1 MTKQQILKL
10 TGLTEAE
17 FYKKYPSKETFYKDY
32 PKARRTMDDGGS
44 LDDGGHKVKKGET
57 LSSIAKQYGVDVN
70 TLMKANPNVVPE
82 KLQIGYELNLPTKT
96 RAVSADVMR
105 SLENKYMNAAN
116 AEAVRDNTRINM
128 PLIIPG
134 PPKITPKKET
144 RPEVNFNPNNID
156 IAAYLAR
163 DIFKGKTNLKP
174 EHITTIQKN
183 IYDQTGVVLSPEFLL
198 AQAQLEGGLT
208 GEGKHWQTNP
218 YNMFEYDTGTKKYYK
233 DINESLKDYANTMAT
248 TYLVDK
254 TEEDLLNNYVNTQ
267 GNRYASNRDYEKGI
281 RSQMN
286 YIKKKY
292 RKKDDPNLNINTKPK
307 FAAGGSLTGRGISP
321 RMLNRDEM
329 RSSTGTDVDAV
340 DYIFPALYGVGEG
353 TLNTFLPQAAPL
365 TDAVYKGIQKG
376 VNPNEK
382 EKRAQNASRGF
393 GKVGGA
399 AIGVAVD
406 PSKAKNA
413 IGEGV
418 SGLTGGISN
427 SVSDPETG
435 EIVQSIGSSLYPMIN
450 LVPNIQPARYGGRLG
465 YARGGQMPGSPQ
477 MGSAASSS
485 GSLSSPGVDTASLN
499 KDRMKSKKTYLG
511 GAAGVFAGMAAGLGD
526 IIGLGPMID
535 KVNEQQ
541 GIETSNEF
549 DISRSVNAAVGGTAA
564 GFFGVGQGSKA
575 GQNAFNKQTKNL
587 NKLTK
592 QANKMGPADMMQ
604 PSAPT
609 MPDVPGNQLDT
620 GVNLARFGGM
630 YRDGGVMNNTGNLG
644 LTDLKGPRHADGGI
658 ALNDDVEVEGEE
670 TIYTP
675 ERYVFS
681 EVMKAS
687 KDALK
692 EAGLSPSYAGRSYS
706 SLSRSFKNSVDTLR
720 GSEDKLAQ
728 RAVDQK
734 LKKLIDAHEVDREIK
749 RQREAKNVVAQT
761 KAERAG
767 GYNMFPNAQSIMFP
781 GQGPANVVPAD
792 NQMPIEVTGADGSQ
806 QILTDSPIQTQAPFM
821 ERKMKKGGKM
831 IKRADGSYS
840 RRGLWDNIRAN
851 RGSGRKPTKEML
863 EQERKIKAAEK
874 AMGGYYY
881 ADGGG
886 LENSLAKL
894 EKDYIGMV
902 SDVADSVAAYDKATG
917 ANMMFNYGGY
927 MAGDG
932 SDQPDGSFWRSSD
945 DMTYYMYGG
954 NYPTMREEGGPM
966 FEDYTNLD
974 QDNIATYMTSIPD
987 MDSMNMEAPEEYA
1000 KGGWIQKATKSIKR
1014 RGTEGVCTGSKFGGP
1029 TCPPG
1034 SKRYNLAKTFRKMA
1048 KSRKKKEEGGKL
1060 PEGILRARLESHMSP
1075 SEVKNYMKK
1084 YRAGGRLKYQQDLGY
1099 LPVENYIQS
1108 LNYKPIHQGILTG
1121 GGDEEERFGQILQ
1134 ETREKYPNENSEYI
1148 RELLLGSP
1156 VRKPQNIDFKEEE
1169 VEFNPKKEGIRRYD
1183 TESGRPIY
1191 FDEYMRTEK
1200 KPQYFMMT
1208 NPSYKPTYIP
1218 EQKEYNTNALGS
1230 ESTEERLEYAYGG
1243 NLGRTNY
1250 DVYVNSPSYYKADGG
1265 SFDNPGFRAL
1275 PKSVQD
1281 KIRANYAMGGNMG
1294 MFPLQYQD
1302 AFGYMTPNYSSD
1314 NKTQLQKLT
1323 TFADGG
1329 ELYMGEEPMYEDME
1343 GYDLDQ
1349 DEATNYEK
1357 GGSYRVYRSNERK
1370 GKTHKVVGP
1379 GGKVKYFGDPNMGER
1394 GKSKHGKKA
1403 FYARHRKNLAKNPF
1417 FRAYARATW
1426 ETGGEFGSPDNNY
1439 YYGDASGSYLNAL
1452 QEGGPMMGGPQGMQI
1467 ATPRTRP
1474 EVDNQQAQLMQAI
1487 ANMLLEGNAPEQVVA
1502 TLVQNKIPQE
1512 VAVGMTKAV
1521 LQQMQEEQAQPSP
1534 TPQAELGMQEAA
1546 EEEIATMAMGGKLKY
1561 QQTFGFLP
1569 QNTPTPNFGGP
1580 GMTIFDPTFPGGTK
1594 YVTDPNGLTKFA
1606 KKLMDDYKNKGKIKP
1621 GMGAGAGETATEEET
1636 TTEGETI
1643 SPYKTPRGPLVASSI
1658 SQGVGAL
1665 GNLISAV
1672 AAPDATVAP
1681 DYKAKLPGYEP
1692 LAIMRKQWKDAVAD
1706 AQNRLR
1712 MTAPTSASYAGNM
1725 AVLAPSLL
1733 KESAA
1738 GIAGMRSDIDK
1749 TRIGL
1754 LNQAEQLN
1762 FNKRIQDAI
1771 AKDQSIAN
1779 RYNLMS
1785 KFGQQLFGNIIPG
1798 SIADKQAMDMQDQIA
1813 NALRTKDFSAITVAR
1828 NRRGKPYFKL
1838 APAGRAIYNTSS
1850 GEEIVKDDQGNEYI
1864 YKDGKITPKQ

>member
-17 FYKKYPSKETFYKDY
+17 FYKKYPTKDAFYKDY

-57 LSSIAKQYGVDVN
+57 LSGIAKQYGVDVN

-96 RAVSADVMR
+96 HAVSADVMR

-749 RQREAKNVVAQT
+749 RQSEAKNVVAQT

-767 GYNMFPNAQSIMFP
+767 GYNMFPNAESIMFP

-932 SDQPDGSFWRSSD
+932 SDQPGGSYWRSSD
-945 DMTYYMYGG
+945 DMTYYMNGG
-954 NYPTMREEGGPM
+954 NYPSMYEEGGPM

-974 QDNIATYMTSIPD
+974 QDNMATYMTSIPD

-1060 PEGILRARLESHMSP
+1060 PEGILRARLKSHMSP
-1075 SEVKNYMKK
+1075 SEVENYM
-1084 YRAGGRLKYQQDLGY
+1084 
-1099 LPVENYIQS
+1099 
-1108 LNYKPIHQGILTG
+1108 
-1121 GGDEEERFGQILQ
+1121 
-1134 ETREKYPNENSEYI
+1134 
-1148 RELLLGSP
+1148 
-1156 VRKPQNIDFKEEE
+1156 
-1169 VEFNPKKEGIRRYD
+1169 
-1183 TESGRPIY
+1183 ES
-1191 FDEYMRTEK
+1191 
-1200 KPQYFMMT
+1200 
-1208 NPSYKPTYIP
+1208 
-1218 EQKEYNTNALGS
+1218 
-1230 ESTEERLEYAYGG
+1230 YAYGG
-1243 NLGRTNY
+1243 DLGRTNY

-1281 KIRANYAMGGNMG
+1281 KIKANYAMGGNMG

-1302 AFGYMTPNYSSD
+1302 SFGYMTPNYSSD

-1357 GGSYRVYRSNERK
+1357 GGSYRVYRSSERK

-1439 YYGDASGSYLNAL
+1439 YYGDASGSYLNAMQQGGMMPMGASAPVEQGNGMQQIMQDVAEML
-1452 QEGGPMMGGPQGMQI
+1452 QKTQDPARVAQALVQQGMSKEEAGQIVQEVLQQMQQAASAGKKEGTLGEPQMPMQQGGPMMGGPQGMQV

-1561 QQTFGFLP
+1561 QQKLGFLP
-1569 QNTPTPNFGGP
+1569 QNTPTPNFGGF

-1621 GMGAGAGETATEEET
+1621 GMGAGAGETATEAET
-1636 TTEGETI
+1636 ATEGETI

-1779 RYNLMS
+1779 RYNLMN
-1785 KFGQQLFGNIIPG
+1785 KFGQQLFSNVIPG

-1828 NRRGKPYFKL
+1828 DRRGKPYFKL